1 MRGCS
6 VVTNL
11 PIVIAM
17 DPVTTNLI
25 AAQRD
30 STRFAISMKVL
41 SKAKT
46 VQEEEGRAIVDMI
59 AAAAK
64 LSDEVR
70 TPSGR
75 IDTYA

>member
-6 VVTNL
+6 LVTNL

-25 AAQRD
+25 HAQRD

-59 AAAAK
+59 AAAK